1 MYRMKLVVKFLHFN
15 QLYLFM
21 TVFYF
26 KCNEKNS
33 KINLLPLL
41 SNGKCYLPF
50 NHAKNKELLGSVS
63 LK

>member
-1 MYRMKLVVKFLHFN
+1 MSHVH
-15 QLYLFM
+15 Q

-26 KCNEKNS
+26 KYSDNEKNS

-41 SNGKCYLPF
+41 SNGKYYLPSS
-50 NHAKNKELLGSVS
+50 HVKNAELLGSAS